1 MALFKSTK
9 VMLAG
14 QPIDV
19 YNNGQ
24 LSRDFTYIYDINEGI
39 LRIADVIPVANLDS
53 QSDKGS
59 PADSRAPYRVF
70 NIGK

>member
-14 QPIDV
+14 QPIDI

-24 LSRDFTYIYDINEGI
+24 LSRDFTNIYDINEGI
-39 LRIADVIPVANLDS
+39 LRIADVIPVANLDW

-59 PADSRAPYRVF
+59 PADSSAPYRIF